1 VFILSELADV
11 NNPVEET
18 QELTHEDPQA
28 ENSQADQSEQ
38 SEEEL
43 VDQDGDKEPADELEE
58 VEIDGV
64 AYKLPKDVASKV
76 MMHADYTRKTQEH
89 AENESHFKERY
100 DQFVQR
106 EAATA
111 ALMDDLK
118 RLHAI
123 DYQIE
128 QLNGLNFEQL
138 NEEDAERA
146 RSLWFR
152 REQLKA
158 DRDGLARELD
168 TKNTQRLEAQR
179 GEYQAMLK
187 QGQAILNRP
196 DPSVGW
202 DKGGITPQVK
212 ERITQAAQVLGISQQ
227 ELAGIYDPRHIKAL
241 NLVGIGLTTLQKAR
255 TVTAKAEVPPPKP
268 VTTIGKSG
276 KSPPALR
283 GLDDRLSDEEWL
295 ERRRAQISR
304 RG

>member
-1 VFILSELADV
+1 MTDLDANNPSDEEQELAPD
-11 NNPVEET
+11 
-18 QELTHEDPQA
+18 DSQA

-43 VDQDGDKEPADELEE
+43 VDQDGDKEAADELEE

-128 QLNGLNFEQL
+128 QLNGINYEQL
-138 NEEDAERA
+138 NVEDAERA

-158 DRDGLARELD
+158 DRDGIARELD
-168 TKNTQRLEAQR
+168 TKNSQRLDAQR

-202 DKGGITPQVK
+202 EKGGITPKVK
-212 ERITQAAQVLGISQQ
+212 ERITQAAEVLGISQQ

-241 NLVGIGLTTLQKAR
+241 NLVGIGLNTLKKAQA
-255 TVTAKAEVPPPKP
+255 VTAKPSEQAPLKP
-268 VTTIGKSG
+268 VSQVGKSG
-276 KSPPALR
+276 KSPAAIR

-295 ERRRAQISR
+295 RRRNAQL